1 MNYVFTPGEPG
12 VHDIAVVQSF
22 VNSLP
27 TEEEQHHSMVVFLNL
42 QNLNGYVN
50 DYASAISLR
59 SYVQVLREE
68 VLRNLQFG
76 TFEFTNKMHTLNKWD
91 DMAGREASMTVFHV
105 GKTLMQIKE
114 NLRLTGTIR
123 ADADSAVLRSA
134 SRELERAFPNYEVA
148 RHAAGHRAEAFASLD
163 SMKANAIDVEEGQKL
178 LIGSMDGDEYVATF
192 KKKLIKVPLNEEAR
206 QRLNG
211 VVALIYSAFPKLVHM
226 LPQLNFGVQASASAK
241 ASSEKL

>member
-1 MNYVFTPGEPG
+1 
-12 VHDIAVVQSF
+12 
-22 VNSLP
+22 
-27 TEEEQHHSMVVFLNL
+27 
-42 QNLNGYVN
+42 
-50 DYASAISLR
+50 
-59 SYVQVLREE
+59 
-68 VLRNLQFG
+68 
-76 TFEFTNKMHTLNKWD
+76 MHILNKWD

-114 NLRLTGTIR
+114 NLRLTETIR